1 MLIILLSRIVGS
13 LLQLYDDES
22 LHLQALRGTVL
33 WDSWCWMPETMLV
46 VAHQNHPKPMIVLV
60 LYQIHYILL
69 YSDLN
74 WNYHENSIWM
84 WPRLDRVLNAVCSFL
99 SVRSKASFKTL
110 VHLVLP
116 FHAFWVG
123 RAVWSWYNDGGVR
136 SVVPSRSGIF

>member
-22 LHLQALRGTVL
+22 LQLQALRGTVL

-69 YSDLN
+69 YPDLN
-74 WNYHENSIWM
+74 
-84 WPRLDRVLNAVCSFL
+84 
-99 SVRSKASFKTL
+99 
-110 VHLVLP
+110 
-116 FHAFWVG
+116 
-123 RAVWSWYNDGGVR
+123 
-136 SVVPSRSGIF
+136 